1 MGHGVDDFLKLL
13 FTLNTLLLVYIFML
27 HPPVAHPV
35 NASLINKTKSVVSGW
50 CCTHVFGVDFFTT
63 RYVL

>member
-1 MGHGVDDFLKLL
+1 
-13 FTLNTLLLVYIFML
+13 ML